1 MLKLGSV
8 VVSGTIAPLAIAG
21 SPAAALIVD
30 TNGAGVPNGQIDKN
44 PFKLGVTR
52 VTFSTAAFAV
62 FGTPHAA
69 GAREIGK
76 LRVLP
81 DANAGPPRTPV
92 GPRVSTMRQGVTE
105 KNSYGPAAFA
115 AAGASRTP
123 SATTT

>member
-21 SPAAALIVD
+21 SPAAALIVE
-30 TNGAGVPNGQIDKN
+30 TNGGVVPNGQIDKN
-44 PFKLGVTR
+44 PSRLGDTS
-52 VTFSTAAFAV
+52 VTFNTAAFAV

-81 DANAGPPRTPV
+81 DANAGPPVTPV
-92 GPRVSTMRQGVTE
+92 GPRVSTIRHGVTE
-105 KNSYGPAAFA
+105 KN
-115 AAGASRTP
+115 
-123 SATTT
+123 